1 MFNFHCVT
9 PFHLSQVF
17 IQGEPRCGRPP
28 LPPLAAPQNL
38 THAFERSTKMS
49 LTTLA
54 LAKIALTGV
63 AGASPTLMPNAK
75 TEIVRHTQ
83 HSQAT
88 LCDGE
93 WVEVT
98 TTVPFGPLAGHSTTF
113 DELRGVTVILK
124 SDGETWELQNGNWQL
139 IT

>member
-1 MFNFHCVT
+1 
-9 PFHLSQVF
+9 
-17 IQGEPRCGRPP
+17 
-28 LPPLAAPQNL
+28 
-38 THAFERSTKMS
+38 
-49 LTTLA
+49 
-54 LAKIALTGV
+54 
-63 AGASPTLMPNAK
+63 MPNAK

-124 SDGETWELQNGNWQL
+124 SDGENVGTTKTAIGNLLLQVVLHEYNMHPVG
-139 IT
+139 IPHCKK